1 MPRYVYKAA
10 PEAWP
15 PAHRGLGL
23 LVADG
28 RELIVT
34 AWWISIVPGVAI
46 TLVVIAF
53 NLFGDWLRDRLDPKL
68 RQQM

>member
-34 AWWISIVPGVAI
+34 AWWISIVPGAAI
-46 TLVVIAF
+46 ALAVIAL
-53 NLFGDWLRDRLDPKL
+53 NLIGDWLRDHPDPKQ
-68 RQQM
+68 R

>member
-1 MPRYVYKAA
+1 LPRYVYKAA

-34 AWWISIVPGVAI
+34 AWWISIVPGAAI
-46 TLVVIAF
+46 ALAVIAL
-53 NLFGDWLRDRLDPKL
+53 NLIGDWLRDHPDPKQ
-68 RQQM
+68 R